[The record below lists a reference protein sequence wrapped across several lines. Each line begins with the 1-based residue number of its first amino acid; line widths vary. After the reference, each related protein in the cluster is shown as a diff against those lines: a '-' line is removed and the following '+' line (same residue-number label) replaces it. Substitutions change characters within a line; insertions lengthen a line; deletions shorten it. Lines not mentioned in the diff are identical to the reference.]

1 MKKSENLLATLLAVY
16 AIILVLCIAIY
27 AIFKLLDV
35 DIALA
40 TNLLLWSATIFAPL
54 AILMTYTSWREQKG
68 VEVIA
73 NYCKGLVI
81 QLVELEHLSNQ
92 ICNYLIYKP
101 DRNESIK
108 ILNKKF
114 ISIFNEQEDAFK
126 FLGKAISDGE
136 LKDQIRRF
144 QNQCLLNYVRY
155 NALVGSENLE
165 HIANIT
171 PQLGSIHREQ
181 NSNLRTELMKYVLY
195 QKE

>member
-1 MKKSENLLATLLAVY
+1 MPLKKYRNQKSLKEDFKYLKP
-16 AIILVLCIAIY
+16 
-27 AIFKLLDV
+27 IFQMR
-35 DIALA
+35 
-40 TNLLLWSATIFAPL
+40 TRP
-54 AILMTYTSWREQKG
+54 
-68 VEVIA
+68 
-73 NYCKGLVI
+73 
-81 QLVELEHLSNQ
+81 
-92 ICNYLIYKP
+92 
-101 DRNESIK
+101 
-108 ILNKKF
+108 
-114 ISIFNEQEDAFK
+114 NEQEDAFK